1 MQAGVATT
9 VQNVVTYTV
18 VVEAPNPEL
27 KLLPGMTAK
36 LSFEIAKHEG
46 VLKIPNAALRFYPKP
61 EQVRPEDRPLLEGNE
76 EQPKTE
82 EGSENVE
89 AQRSA
94 MERSIARKNRNRRH
108 VWIAEGDFL
117 RAVAVT
123 TGLSDS
129 QFTEI
134 VSGSLAEG
142 QELVTGTQ
150 PRIP

>member
-1 MQAGVATT
+1 
-9 VQNVVTYTV
+9 
-18 VVEAPNPEL
+18 
-27 KLLPGMTAK
+27 MTATA
-36 LSFEIAKHEG
+36 EITVNRVENSIL
-46 VLKIPNAALRFYPKP
+46 VPNAALRFYPKP

-134 VSGSLAEG
+134 VSGSLTEG